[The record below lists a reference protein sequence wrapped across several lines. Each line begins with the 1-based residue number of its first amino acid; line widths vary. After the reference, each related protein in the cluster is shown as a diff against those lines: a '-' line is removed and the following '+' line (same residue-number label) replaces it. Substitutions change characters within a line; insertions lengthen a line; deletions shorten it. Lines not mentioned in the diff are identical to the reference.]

1 MLSTQLP
8 CCPTPV
14 LPSQL
19 CATTFPTLRH
29 CLPNSMA
36 SLPPARC
43 ASPAPSHS
51 LRIPF
56 QPSPLLTVK
65 LCQPDIMPLS
75 LLWLEDGKS
84 SQTPNAAGPM
94 GLHCL
99 WNLQQACK

>member
-19 CATTFPTLRH
+19 CATTFPTLH
-29 CLPNSMA
+29 CCLPNSMA
-36 SLPPARC
+36 SSPPARC

-75 LLWLEDGKS
+75 LLWLEDGKR
-84 SQTPNAAGPM
+84 SQTLNASGPT

-99 WNLQQACK
+99 RTFQQAL